1 MLGVSAKTV
10 AQWIKEYEDVE
21 RSGDPDRRTRLW
33 SLSMTMPEEALRKI
47 AARPIVNGRVKRISP
62 PAIGAAQ

>member
-1 MLGVSAKTV
+1 MNAKTV
-10 AQWIKEYEDVE
+10 DQWIKEYEDVE
-21 RSGDPDRRTRLW
+21 SAKVRDQRARLW